1 MNRKQF
7 LIVGASRGI
16 GYATTQRL
24 ATEGHEV
31 WACARSRP
39 ANIDDASI
47 RFFEFDVLSNA
58 LNSDELPDS
67 LDGFVYCPG
76 TITLK
81 PIRTLKEEDF
91 RGDWDL
97 NFLGAVRCTKAVLPL
112 LQKSASSSIV
122 FFSTVAVQQG
132 MSFHS
137 SIAAAKGAIEGFT
150 RSLAA
155 ELAPDVRVNCIAPSL
170 TDTGLAARLL
180 SNEQRRQDTAKRH
193 PLQRYGLPADM
204 AAITTF
210 LLSDDASWITGQ
222 VIGVDGGLSHLRV

>member
-1 MNRKQF
+1 MNLKRF
-7 LIVGASRGI
+7 LIVGGSRGI
-16 GYATTQRL
+16 GFATAQRL
-24 ATEGHEV
+24 ANDGHEI

-39 ANIDDASI
+39 ETVDATSI
-47 RFFEFDVLSNA
+47 RFFQFDVLSDN

-81 PIRTLKEEDF
+81 SMRTLKDEDF
-91 RGDWDL
+91 RKDWEI
-97 NFLGAVRCTKAVLPL
+97 NFLGAMRCIKSALPL
-112 LQKSASSSIV
+112 LQKSALSSIV
-122 FFSTVAVQQG
+122 LFSTVAVQQG
-132 MSFHS
+132 MPFHT

-155 ELAPDVRVNCIAPSL
+155 ELAPGVRVNCIAPSL

-180 SNEQRRQDTAKRH
+180 SNEQRRQETAKRH
-193 PLQRYGLPADM
+193 PLQRYGLPADI
-204 AAITTF
+204 AAITAL

-222 VIGVDGGLSHLRV
+222 VISVDGGLSHLRV